1 PKTAP
6 PLSHQTLSG
15 RQIRPPA
22 ATLASTSDRAPP
34 RLLPPPCA
42 CSSSLALPAALE
54 RPAARSANSSDS
66 SDSGGGAAADVGLAL
81 EEVDGDG
88 DGGARRDGS
97 LALACRS
104 RSRWRGVPS
113 DVTGTKPGAR
123 VVASICAEFPQLR
136 WSSYVILARA
146 PADWFR
152 FRSTS
157 HLDEQDGR
165 HSIRRWSASWLCWKA
180 NP

>member
-1 PKTAP
+1 NP
-6 PLSHQTLSG
+6 
-15 RQIRPPA
+15 IRSPDPA
-22 ATLASTSDRAPP
+22 AGSHP
-34 RLLPPPCA
+34 RLHLRPRSSPPTPA
-42 CSSSLALPAALE
+42 SLRVFELGALPAALE
-54 RPAARSANSSDS
+54 RPTARSANSSDS
-66 SDSGGGAAADVGLAL
+66 LDSGGGAAADVGLAR
-81 EEVDGDG
+81 EVVDGDG

-97 LALACRS
+97 LALASRS